1 MRKTFLAIGLVGA
14 LAAPSLAN
22 ATCQGTKATGTVLGG
37 LGGGIIGAA
46 AATTPWGFAAA
57 GMGALVGHL
66 IAAATCPHFAA
77 AGYYKS
83 EHYPVAYGYYHPGYY
98 HPGYY
103 HPGYYHRGYYDRY
116 GYYHRGYYYRY

>member
-1 MRKTFLAIGLVGA
+1 MRKTYLAIGLVGA

-46 AATTPWGFAAA
+46 AATGPWGIAAA

-66 IAAATCPHFAA
+66 IAAGTCPYFAA
-77 AGYYKS
+77 HGYYKS
-83 EHYPVAYGYYHPGYY
+83 EHYPVAYGYYHSGYN
-98 HPGYY
+98 HPAYY
-103 HPGYYHRGYYDRY
+103 QRGYYDRY
-116 GYYHRGYYYRY
+116 GYYHHGHYYREPRG

>member
-1 MRKTFLAIGLVGA
+1 MRKTFLALGLVGA

-46 AATTPWGFAAA
+46 AATAPWGFAAA

-77 AGYYKS
+77 AGYYHG
-83 EHYPVAYGYYHPGYY
+83 ERYPVAYGYYRHGYY
-98 HPGYY
+98 H
-103 HPGYYHRGYYDRY
+103 H
-116 GYYHRGYYYRY
+116 GYYYPHRYTYEYDYPRERYYREPRG

>member
-1 MRKTFLAIGLVGA
+1 MRNTLLVVGLVGA

-37 LGGGIIGAA
+37 LGGGIIGAT
-46 AATTPWGFAAA
+46 AATLPWGFAAA

-77 AGYYKS
+77 HGYYPS
-83 EHYPVAYGYYHPGYY
+83 EHYRAAYYQHWYYHHGHYHHVYY
-98 HPGYY
+98 N
-103 HPGYYHRGYYDRY
+103 
-116 GYYHRGYYYRY
+116 